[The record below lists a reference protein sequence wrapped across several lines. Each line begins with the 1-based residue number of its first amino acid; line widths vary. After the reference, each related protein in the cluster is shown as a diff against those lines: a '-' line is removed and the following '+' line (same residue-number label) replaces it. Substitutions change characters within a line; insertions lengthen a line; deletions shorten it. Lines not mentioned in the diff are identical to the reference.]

1 MAYTPRPTLKNTL
14 PNEGFF
20 FLKEPIKCSDGTF
33 EAGSVVR
40 ISAVCFNEADHIAEY
55 KIYSLNESE
64 IISDKY
70 YFRGNDTWDDVFV
83 PLNDNEIAS
92 KYYNSVGVLHEK
104 EADIDCKHEI
114 LSFVT
119 MIIMPIATLFLLAMI
134 IGYFGKLDESLT
146 LVGTIACI
154 IASVGVIVVPIVI
167 ENNLIKRKNNIIE
180 SIRQYEL
187 NSFFDFEGDARWKKD
202 F

>member
-1 MAYTPRPTLKNTL
+1 MAYTPKPTLKNTL

-40 ISAVCFNEADHIAEY
+40 ISAICFNEVDHIAEY
-55 KIYSLNESE
+55 NIYSLNGSE

-70 YFRGNDTWDDVFV
+70 YFRGNDIWDDIFV

-92 KYYNSVGVLHEK
+92 KYYNSVGVLREK

-119 MIIMPIATLFLLAMI
+119 MIIMPIAALFLLAMI
-134 IGYFGKLDESLT
+134 IGYFGKLDGSLT
-146 LVGTIACI
+146 LAGTLACTIASAI
-154 IASVGVIVVPIVI
+154 VIVTPAVI
-167 ENNLIKRKNNIIE
+167 ENHLIKRKNSIIE
-180 SIRQYEL
+180 SIKQYEL
-187 NSFFDFEGDARWKKD
+187 NSFFDFEEDAQLKKN